1 MSIRVPAVGCRVT
14 ESVWVHSESSSLPPS
29 RSTAAATSLAPLGS
43 GLVRHQRGRGQR
55 GGSLKVRAPRCL
67 KKPRAPATAQS
78 LWRCALAGRAGIG
91 SVPCSRRARCSFHSV
106 RARSGLCPERWP
118 DERGEPEGS
127 VPSSC
132 CAKPPAATGK
142 LRASALVLASP
153 ISQTVPYPKRQNT
166 PLPRLEVTKV
176 ARAGRSARAP
186 RLPLNILGTLSNVS
200 SLPT

>member
-1 MSIRVPAVGCRVT
+1 MQGDRICVGPSRVI
-14 ESVWVHSESSSLPPS
+14 LPPS
-29 RSTAAATSLAPLGS
+29 FPLHRRCHQLSSS
-43 GLVRHQRGRGQR
+43 GFGPRASPARAGTKGRGGR
-55 GGSLKVRAPRCL
+55 LKVRAPRCL

-91 SVPCSRRARCSFHSV
+91 SVPRSRRARCSFHSV
-106 RARSGLCPERWP
+106 RARSRLCPERWP
-118 DERGEPEGS
+118 DSAASPEGS

-153 ISQTVPYPKRQNT
+153 TSQTVPYPKRQST

-176 ARAGRSARAP
+176 ARAGRSARAL
-186 RLPLNILGTLSNVS
+186 RLPLNILGTFSNVS